1 MVKRSRR
8 QSTDEPM
15 RRICD
20 EMLLPVLCFHSQT
33 LAMKA
38 SRPMAWGEM
47 PWASSCR
54 STTICVAICAW
65 SVPVCHS
72 ARAPFMRW

>member
-1 MVKRSRR
+1 MVKRSRA

-20 EMLLPVLCFHSQT
+20 EMLSPVLCFHSQT

-72 ARAPFMRW
+72 ARAPFMR

>member
-1 MVKRSRR
+1 MVKRSRV

-20 EMLLPVLCFHSQT
+20 EMLSPVLSFHSQT
-33 LAMKA
+33 LATKP
-38 SRPMAWGEM
+38 SRPMSSNAM
-47 PWASSCR
+47 PWARSCR